1 MNQNFGPSID
11 PDQINPNKLVY
22 PSPGIVP
29 PEFVGI
35 FPVDFILETIIRAG
49 LDWFRTTP
57 DAPGR
62 VFGQLKAP
70 WLSARY
76 GQKKIDEIADY
87 IKKFEIRIVQHYS
100 LIAKQTPCIS
110 IQLLEA
116 NEETSRAGF
125 EDHLREVDNLNSAN
139 DAVLGRESQGY
150 VPIIDNMHIGI
161 HASETPDLVKYI
173 YYLLIYLLSAFK
185 TDLQDRGLMLTTFR
199 ATDLSR
205 INEYLPSNVYSR
217 FINFQ
222 TFTIAPYKK
231 DDLPIIDEI
240 LGLTVD
246 QSGDS
251 EKKKKTDEIKLDQG
265 LGVCDTT
272 SDGG

>member
-1 MNQNFGPSID
+1 MNENFGPEID
-11 PDQINPNKLVY
+11 PDRINPNRLVY
-22 PSPGIVP
+22 PSPGICP

-35 FPVDFILETIIRAG
+35 FPVDFILETIIESG
-49 LDWFRTTP
+49 LNWFRTDP
-57 DAPGR
+57 DAPSR

-70 WLSARY
+70 WLSTRY
-76 GQKKIDEIADY
+76 GQKKIDEIAEY
-87 IKKFEIRIVQHYS
+87 IKKYEIRIVQHYS

-125 EDHLREVDNLNSAN
+125 EDQFRDVDNLNEVSQ
-139 DAVLGRESQGY
+139 AVIGRESQGY
-150 VPIIDNMHIGI
+150 IPIIDNMHIGI

-185 TDLQDRGLMLTTFR
+185 TDLQDRGLQLTTFR

-205 INEYLPSNVYSR
+205 INEYLPNNVFSR

-222 TFTIAPYKK
+222 TFTVAPYKK
-231 DDLPIIDEI
+231 DDLPILDTI
-240 LGLTVD
+240 LGLTMD
-246 QSGDS
+246 QTGEGDG
-251 EKKKKTDEIKLDQG
+251 TGDLKLDQG
-265 LGVCDTT
+265 VSILDVN